1 MGEGGGYFPGAIKV
15 SVSTANI
22 TASQILSHYALCQGL
37 PSNALDYQSPFTPY
51 GPVTGRTGLRVP
63 VDFYGCLRY
72 FRFPFW
78 FGRHPVQ
85 IRYCLEN
92 HRETPAPF
100 NGDSCILYCV
110 ISAVQDSKGC
120 FTVVVLSAPAWFP
133 AAIRL
138 CMKFTI
144 DNFRNV

>member
-1 MGEGGGYFPGAIKV
+1 VRSRYFPGAILRFPCPPPVLLPTKCF
-15 SVSTANI
+15 TAY
-22 TASQILSHYALCQGL
+22 AALCQGL

-51 GPVTGRTGLRVP
+51 APVTRLTGLRVP

-72 FRFPFW
+72 FRFPFC

-85 IRYCLEN
+85 IRYCLIKY
-92 HRETPAPF
+92 RETPAPSH
-100 NGDSCILYCV
+100 GDSCILCCV

-120 FTVVVLSAPAWFP
+120 FMVVVLSAPAWFP

-138 CMKFTI
+138 YMKFTI